1 MTSVTAKRRLIKFY
15 FGVAFAFLFFM
26 AVGILLPYIFMV
38 IKNKGTLAIE
48 NYLLII
54 FSPVSFYLAVNT
66 VTTYFR
72 NVPIV
77 TADKEK
83 ILFSKETFY
92 WKDLEKI
99 EMTGKQPFRWLFFTS
114 MMEGARITFRNQPV
128 QYFFDD
134 FYQHPS
140 VFKSFIQ
147 SVIIDKKEPG
157 EFSIHEVNADVLR
170 LETFEAFKGNQLTS
184 LRGIYFWGFLV
195 FLVLIFLLVI
205 TLPSTG
211 HLWDLLFIG
220 LIGLFWGILNFRYF
234 NYFELSN
241 KYLRVRNHIFF
252 WKKMVY
258 ALEDVSE
265 VAIEKPL
272 RAPLSLRVY
281 TKDFKSRL
289 FFAATLRTVKWEDL
303 KNKFEGKGIIFKSTA
318 KR

>member
-220 LIGLFWGILNFRYF
+220 LIGFFWGILNFRYF